1 MIEHYT
7 KISKQCDLKRVYV
20 FSAED
25 WISDFS
31 IDLQEI
37 WIHNKFYSLYE
48 KSINCKTQLLPHKL
62 QTNFLFF
69 NLEQFYNWILAITE
83 GRTSEMLKITT

>member
-1 MIEHYT
+1 MLIT
-7 KISKQCDLKRVYV
+7 PCDWTLYKNFKAMWSLSVCVCVCV

-48 KSINCKTQLLPHKL
+48 KSVHFKTQLLPHKL
-62 QTNFLFF
+62 QT
-69 NLEQFYNWILAITE
+69 
-83 GRTSEMLKITT
+83 